1 MESELRRVALAE
13 ESDRSR
19 LHANLCCVSLDPRHP
34 IDRGKSEQ
42 RRRRS
47 SGENVEEQGSPE
59 DEGHVSLCWRSMR
72 SSAAAK
78 RSERNWATA
87 LHECRRLSMNGGS
100 SSHSALSFLSS
111 AFFSVFFFL
120 PCYCLL
126 PWFRI
131 SLFRVVRFLS
141 FLLSFYNSLS
151 FSPTSVRKRKKEKRK
166 CWFRK
171 PAFRPEFL
179 SPRPLVICS
188 FD

>member
-111 AFFSVFFFL
+111 AFFSVFFFCL
-120 PCYCLL
+120 VIVCFRGSAFPCSAS
-126 PWFRI
+126 FA
-131 SLFRVVRFLS
+131 FFLS
-141 FLLSFYNSLS
+141 YFRSITLFPLVPRRYEKEK
-151 FSPTSVRKRKKEKRK
+151 KRKKEMLVSEARISSRVP
-166 CWFRK
+166 FST
-171 PAFRPEFL
+171 
-179 SPRPLVICS
+179 SPCHL
-188 FD
+188 FF

>member
-1 MESELRRVALAE
+1 MRLAGDRTGVKERRANIKSIKVMESELRRVALAE

-111 AFFSVFFFL
+111 AFFSVFFFA
-120 PCYCLL
+120 LL
-126 PWFRI
+126 
-131 SLFRVVRFLS
+131 LFASVVPHFPVPRR
-141 FLLSFYNSLS
+141 SLS
-151 FSPTSVRKRKKEKRK
+151 F
-166 CWFRK
+166 
-171 PAFRPEFL
+171 FL
-179 SPRPLVICS
+179 TFVL
-188 FD
+188 